1 MSMTVLASD
10 VGGTNTRLALY
21 EKRGSALEPIRV
33 ETFAS
38 REHSSLSAIVE
49 RFLGAAPSVLDGA
62 CFGVAGPVLDGRS
75 SVTNLP
81 WVVDAE
87 ELALSLGLPSVT
99 LVNDLEL
106 YAWAVAWLG
115 NDDAV
120 TLQEG
125 AEVPGTVAL
134 IAAGTGLGCS
144 ALVRSGNR
152 QMALGSEGGHADFA
166 PNGAVEAGLLGY
178 LRTRFGH
185 VSAERVLS
193 GPGLVRIYEYLRDSR
208 RGVEPNWLADE
219 MREGDP
225 AAVIAAAAIGG
236 QAAICEDAVRIF
248 LGIYGAEA
256 GNWALRTLARGGL
269 YLGGG
274 IAAKLLCGPPGTP
287 ATWTAGAR
295 KVFLRAFGEK
305 GRFRSWLESVPV
317 RVIVNDRA
325 ALLGAAYL
333 ASTNLPA

>member
-1 MSMTVLASD
+1 MTILASD
-10 VGGTNTRLALY
+10 VGGTGTRLALY
-21 EKRGSALEPIRV
+21 EKSGSSLEPIRV

-38 REHSSLSAIVE
+38 REHDSLASIVE
-49 RFLGAAPSVLDGA
+49 GFLGSEPPVLHGA
-62 CFGVAGPVLDGRS
+62 CFGVAGPVVDGRS

-81 WVVDAE
+81 WVVDAK
-87 ELALSLGLPSVT
+87 ELALKLHLPSVT

-106 YAWAVAWLG
+106 YVWAVARLG
-115 NDDAV
+115 SGGSV

-125 AEVPGTVAL
+125 ETASGNVAL

-144 ALVRSGNR
+144 ALLKSGDR

-166 PNGAVEAGLLGY
+166 PHGAVEAGLLGY
-178 LRTRFGH
+178 LRIRFGH

-193 GPGLVRIYEYLRDSR
+193 GPGLVRIYEYLRDTR
-208 RGVEPNWLADE
+208 RGVEPSWLANQL
-219 MREGDP
+219 RERDP

-236 QAAICEDAVRIF
+236 RTAICEDAVRIF

-256 GNWALRTLARGGL
+256 GNWALRTLARGGV

-287 ATWTAGAR
+287 ASWTEGAR

-317 RVIVNDRA
+317 RVIVDQRA
-325 ALLGAAYL
+325 ALLGAASL
-333 ASTNLPA
+333 ASMNLPA